1 MRQKFT
7 HEKGR
12 GSYVDE
18 RFFNSVEKYAWD
30 NCLKLKFIIG
40 DQDYLM
46 FQNVE
51 TKQPLMAL
59 SNKETA
65 NNHPVVNT
73 FDVCKTMSNLPEDSL
88 KELAY
93 TEDLRQEWQIQRYRS
108 RIISYTFLMAHLDLN
123 FDLIERERSTLHYLV
138 IKFYER
144 LGYQYSILWELTKL
158 VFDSIKQI
166 NNNFPFCTPK
176 NLFIHMIA
184 SQRNSNFEKLL
195 WNDNVEHL
203 SQDLEKSFFCDEW
216 LMLVLGTA
224 EVMQKKS
231 RLIKLAKH
239 DYIQCCEDINEVIDR
254 LKNARGSQGKI
265 IKSEIWQ
272 SGMRITTF

>member
-18 RFFNSVEKYAWD
+18 RFFYKVAKYAWD

-51 TKQPLMAL
+51 TKQPLIAF

-65 NNHPVVNT
+65 NNHSVVNT
-73 FDVCKTMSNLPEDSL
+73 FEVGKLMSNLPEDSL

-93 TEDLRQEWQIQRYRS
+93 TEDLRQEWQIQRCRS

-123 FDLIERERSTLHYLV
+123 VDLIEKERSILHYLI

-158 VFDSIKQI
+158 VFDNIKRI

-176 NLFIHMIA
+176 NLFIHMIT

-203 SQDLEKSFFCDEW
+203 SQDLEKNYFCDEW
-216 LMLVLGTA
+216 IMLVLGTA

-231 RLIKLAKH
+231 RLIKFAKH
-239 DYIQCCEDINEVIDR
+239 DYIQCCEDIDEVIDE

-272 SGMRITTF
+272 SGVRVTAF